1 VLPPL
6 HREFLAGR
14 LQSAEI
20 DLLVIGYSGLDLEV
34 VRLMSGCAP
43 EVRRMTV
50 VNQDLRG
57 ARKVMGRFADG
68 GIRGRSSVAVDGDF
82 AVWAD
87 RGGLNQLVTEYGGPY
102 ASSDPP
108 SSTESQRQW
117 PAP

>member
-1 VLPPL
+1 M
-6 HREFLAGR
+6 
-14 LQSAEI
+14 
-20 DLLVIGYSGLDLEV
+20 IGYSGLDLEV